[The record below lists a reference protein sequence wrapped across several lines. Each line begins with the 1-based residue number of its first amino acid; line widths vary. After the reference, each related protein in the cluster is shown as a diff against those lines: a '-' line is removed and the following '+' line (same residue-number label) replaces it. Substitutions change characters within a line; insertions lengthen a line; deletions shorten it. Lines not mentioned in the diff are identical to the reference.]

1 MKKAKDQ
8 PESEPAELASLV
20 GERIRKIRKEEGL
33 SLELFALRCD
43 MNAAY
48 VGHIERGVQNP
59 TLNTLERICKGLDIS
74 VEDLF
79 IDMLF
84 TDVQRGVRL
93 NKKKKSTNTSPY
105 PDEVID
111 RLARAFYPAILA
123 CWNSKEVQ
131 REFSAWQAE
140 QAHHTPSKEK
150 QSVPDGERP
159 VVHIAIVCGSW
170 QGASGWRILFLFCL
184 IFPCSA
190 VLFSLPTDCKR
201 RRSPRTPSTQTTPCR
216 CPWCG

>member
-8 PESEPAELASLV
+8 PESEPVELASLV

-79 IDMLF
+79 IDKSATVDMNTAALQYF
-84 TDVQRGVRL
+84 SQITRDLSPEQFHRLLNIIKEIVAVSRVPIKQYLQKFPKWGRFGV
-93 NKKKKSTNTSPY
+93 TSVTPFLLL
-105 PDEVID
+105 PVHPEGCT
-111 RLARAFYPAILA
+111 PA
-123 CWNSKEVQ
+123 
-131 REFSAWQAE
+131 
-140 QAHHTPSKEK
+140 H
-150 QSVPDGERP
+150 
-159 VVHIAIVCGSW
+159 
-170 QGASGWRILFLFCL
+170 
-184 IFPCSA
+184 
-190 VLFSLPTDCKR
+190 
-201 RRSPRTPSTQTTPCR
+201 RT
-216 CPWCG
+216 

>member
-79 IDMLF
+79 IDKSATVALHTAALQYF
-84 TDVQRGVRL
+84 SQILRYLSPAHFHHLLRII
-93 NKKKKSTNTSPY
+93 NK
-105 PDEVID
+105 I
-111 RLARAFYPAILA
+111 
-123 CWNSKEVQ
+123 
-131 REFSAWQAE
+131 
-140 QAHHTPSKEK
+140 
-150 QSVPDGERP
+150 
-159 VVHIAIVCGSW
+159 VVVM
-170 QGASGWRILFLFCL
+170 
-184 IFPCSA
+184 
-190 VLFSLPTDCKR
+190 T
-201 RRSPRTPSTQTTPCR
+201 
-216 CPWCG
+216 

>member
-84 TDVQRGVRL
+84 TADAA
-93 NKKKKSTNTSPY
+93 KPM
-105 PDEVID
+105 
-111 RLARAFYPAILA
+111 F
-123 CWNSKEVQ
+123 
-131 REFSAWQAE
+131 FSALPYTPHEMESAKHPYELPPVHYTVIRAIGE
-140 QAHHTPSKEK
+140 QMGVGGDDSWCANVHPEYI
-150 QSVPDGERP
+150 PDVTKP
-159 VVHIAIVCGSW
+159 VEFTFTFRGI
-170 QGASGWRILFLFCL
+170 
-184 IFPCSA
+184 
-190 VLFSLPTDCKR
+190 
-201 RRSPRTPSTQTTPCR
+201 
-216 CPWCG
+216 

>member
-8 PESEPAELASLV
+8 PESEPAEPASLV

-79 IDMLF
+79 ID
-84 TDVQRGVRL
+84 
-93 NKKKKSTNTSPY
+93 KSTTVDMNTAALQYFSQITRDLSP
-105 PDEVID
+105 EQFH
-111 RLARAFYPAILA
+111 RLLNII
-123 CWNSKEVQ
+123 KE
-131 REFSAWQAE
+131 
-140 QAHHTPSKEK
+140 
-150 QSVPDGERP
+150 SV
-159 VVHIAIVCGSW
+159 
-170 QGASGWRILFLFCL
+170 
-184 IFPCSA
+184 A
-190 VLFSLPTDCKR
+190 VMR
-201 RRSPRTPSTQTTPCR
+201 
-216 CPWCG
+216 